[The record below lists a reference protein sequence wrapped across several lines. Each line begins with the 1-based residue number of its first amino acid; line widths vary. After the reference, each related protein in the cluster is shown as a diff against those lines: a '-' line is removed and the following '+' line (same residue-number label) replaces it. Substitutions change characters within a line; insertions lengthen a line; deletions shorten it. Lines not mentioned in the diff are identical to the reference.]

1 MTCKIACTGPLP
13 KMMPPSLEE
22 LVLDGAFGNAHKFTG
37 GIPAEWGSLT
47 NLKKLSMPH
56 CGLDGASRGTTN
68 YAAQKPIATEP
79 KFCMEL
85 TITSP
90 AFSHRRSTA

>member
-13 KMMPPSLEE
+13 KMMPLSLE
-22 LVLDGAFGNAHKFTG
+22 VLNLGANMYSTNEFTG

-47 NLKKLSMPH
+47 NLKELKMAH

-68 YAAQKPIATEP
+68 
-79 KFCMEL
+79 
-85 TITSP
+85 
-90 AFSHRRSTA
+90 